1 MKAEL
6 MKSKLG
12 MFIHWGVYSIVAKHE
27 QIERLF
33 SHEDYEKLYLRFDP
47 KSYDPDKWVALAKRA
62 GMKYICFT
70 AKHHDGFCMWD
81 TKHSD
86 YKITNTPYGRDTL
99 RMLADACER
108 EGMLLSIY
116 YSCPDW
122 HYEYGYNPASSA
134 SHQEKAKNKQN
145 PDTEKLRAYVKAQIE
160 ELMSNYGRIYTLFW
174 DIPPKIVDRSINEL
188 VRQLQPGIIIN
199 DRGFDEGDFST
210 PERDFNNMPNG
221 RYENATEACNSVGEY
236 AWGYNKEENFYSVNV
251 LRSSIM
257 QTMARG
263 GSYLLNV
270 GPNEL
275 GEITPE
281 YEKRILAVGDWYN
294 RMEGVL
300 EDSEGDENIYDL
312 ASGGAWYNKYVVT
325 KKNGKSYF
333 HFYNGL
339 ISNHIFFKTFPSMP
353 KSARLLNS
361 DTPLPFTVRNM
372 HIKQDDGL
380 DIYNIPIDELGGE
393 PVCIEIEW

>member
-1 MKAEL
+1 MNAEL

-33 SHEDYEKLYLRFDP
+33 SHEEYEKLYLRFDP
-47 KSYDPDKWVALAKRA
+47 KNYDPDKWVALAKRA

-81 TKHSD
+81 TKYTD

-99 RMLADACER
+99 KMLAEACER
-108 EGMLLSIY
+108 QGMLLSIY

-122 HYEYGYNPASSA
+122 HYEYGYNPQSSP

-145 PDTEKLRAYVKAQIE
+145 PDTDKLRAYVKAQIE

-174 DIPPKIVDRSINEL
+174 DIPPVIVDRSINEL
-188 VRQLQPGIIIN
+188 VRRLQPGIIIN

-210 PERDFNNMPNG
+210 PERNFDNMPNG
-221 RYENATEACNSVGEY
+221 RYERATEACNSVGEY

-251 LRSSIM
+251 IRSSIM

-263 GSYLLNV
+263 GSYLINV

-281 YEKRILAVGDWYN
+281 YEKRILAIGDWYN

-300 EDSEGDENIYDL
+300 EDSEGDPRSYNL
-312 ASGGAWYNKYVVT
+312 ASGGNWYNKYVVT

-339 ISNHIFFKTFPSMP
+339 VSNHIFFKTFPSMP
-353 KSARLLNS
+353 KSARLVNTN
-361 DTPLPFTVRNM
+361 TPLPFTVRNM

-393 PVCIEIEW
+393 PICIEIEW